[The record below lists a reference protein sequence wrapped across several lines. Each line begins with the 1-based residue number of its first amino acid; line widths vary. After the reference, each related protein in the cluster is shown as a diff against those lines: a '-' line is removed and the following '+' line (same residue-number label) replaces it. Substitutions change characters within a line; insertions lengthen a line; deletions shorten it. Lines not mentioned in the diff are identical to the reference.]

1 MSYPYQEGISVE
13 QRAVPMGPALGAN
26 AMQSRPLANAL
37 DELERSIGRLH
48 EDIMFLTGRLEPIR
62 TPQPMNESK
71 RPGLDRTMAGS
82 LTSYVVEQTQRLDQM
97 HQHVAGLT
105 QELDI

>member
-1 MSYPYQEGISVE
+1 MSYYNESPKVE
-13 QRAVPMGPALGAN
+13 FIGGAM
-26 AMQSRPLANAL
+26 AGQQTTMQSRPLANAL

-82 LTSYVVEQTQRLDQM
+82 LTAYVVEQTQRLDQM